1 MINRSLISIAQSAS
15 SELSFL
21 RQTVFLTEEGMAL
34 WRRLLV
40 IGYGA
45 IQYGSTEGCWC
56 ESYPRLLG
64 CWAADFATVLLA
76 VLSLPNS
83 ALCLVAQV
91 VRLPILT
98 QGDACRG
105 LGDSSL

>member
-1 MINRSLISIAQSAS
+1 MGLFS
-15 SELSFL
+15 
-21 RQTVFLTEEGMAL
+21 MAL
-34 WRRLLV
+34 LRAAGVRV
-40 IGYGA
+40 I
-45 IQYGSTEGCWC
+45 Q
-56 ESYPRLLG
+56 G

-83 ALCLVAQV
+83 ALRLVAQV
-91 VRLPILT
+91 VRLHILT